1 VTRRV
6 IDWLR
11 LSESEK
17 QMDNET
23 QSTGNSMFARH
34 KARIGLSVLSLGAAA
49 LLMPAISHA
58 ALIFSVTEPGFPSST
73 PLSTAGTELNPGG
86 TTTYHDFTYKNLDV
100 TSDQSAGSAEL
111 TLDEALITNTDTS
124 PHTISLLIAET
135 DYNTPGGP
143 GSTLSLQGTYS
154 GTAGA
159 AKLTTGSATMT
170 SYADS
175 ANEQDPTN
183 PANPLTVA
191 STSSTANKA
200 FNFANPVSDFTGVTF
215 FQRSTVG
222 SGNYS
227 LAGVL
232 SITLSAGGSINISN
246 DTFTFANQVVPEPT
260 SLAMVAAGGLLLIRR
275 RRAGKST

>member
-1 VTRRV
+1 
-6 IDWLR
+6 
-11 LSESEK
+11 
-17 QMDNET
+17 MGNET
-23 QSTGNSMFARH
+23 RSAGNFTFARHH

-49 LLMPAISHA
+49 LLMPAASHA
-58 ALIFSVTEPGFPSST
+58 DLIFSVTEPGFASST
-73 PLSTAGTELNPGG
+73 PLSTAGSELFAGG
-86 TTTYHDFTYKNLDV
+86 TNTYHDFTYKNLDV
-100 TSDQSAGSAEL
+100 TTDQSAGSAEL
-111 TLDEALITNTDTS
+111 TLDTAQITNTDTTS
-124 PHTISLLIAET
+124 QHTISLLIANT

-159 AKLTTGSATMT
+159 PKLTTGSATMT
-170 SYADS
+170 SYADA

-191 STSSTANKA
+191 STSTANKA
-200 FNFANPVSDFTGVTF
+200 FSYANSVSDSTAVTF
-215 FQRSTVG
+215 FQRSTAG
-222 SGNYS
+222 TGDYS

-246 DTFTFANQVVPEPT
+246 DTFTFASQVVPEPT